1 MAIAPHFGQ
10 PPKIGQVFCRDDEHM
25 GRYEAMLVWVNVRDG
40 GHWDG
45 MLVTNENFF
54 PVSSNRFTQAVHHT
68 DWRPVEWVWSDG
80 AFLFAPGNLEWSQE
94 RAQWVERSSAGSCRP
109 RVRASFEEGPSRAK
123 EAGAPRY
130 LARSVPPQVPGA
142 GQRRRSRPARR
153 GLERVQDE
161 GVRNGWTWSARG
173 LTGPYSERTGSGP
186 VRSDEPRVQDQ
197 EPRVDPGGNP
207 PGDSGL
213 LPV

>member
-25 GRYEAMLVWVNVRDG
+25 GRYEAMPVWVNVRDG

-80 AFLFAPGNLEWSQE
+80 AFLFAPGNLEWSQDKS
-94 RAQWVERSSAGSCRP
+94 QWVERSVPAVVAPASAL
-109 RVRASFEEGPSRAK
+109 PSRKVLPEPKKQEHHATW
-123 EAGAPRY
+123 R
-130 LARSVPPQVPGA
+130 ARC
-142 GQRRRSRPARR
+142 RRKFPA
-153 GLERVQDE
+153 LDSDE
-161 GVRNGWTWSARG
+161 GLA
-173 LTGPYSERTGSGP
+173 
-186 VRSDEPRVQDQ
+186 
-197 EPRVDPGGNP
+197 
-207 PGDSGL
+207 L
-213 LPV
+213 LGEVWNEYKTKG